1 MESRLECQED
11 LSSSISKLNKKS
23 KLFIIREGP
32 QTLLPKL
39 FKAWKPTHLVF
50 EKDTDPY
57 GRERDAEITKL
68 AKEAKVE
75 VIVKYGRTLWDS
87 DELVKSNGNK
97 PTMTINQVQTV
108 GTKVVSK
115 ARLRKIGWWEDW

>member
-1 MESRLECQED
+1 MLWRIACRLGARLECQED
-11 LSSSISKLNKKS
+11 LSTSITKLNDKS
-23 KLFIIREGP
+23 KLFVIREAP

-57 GRERDAEITKL
+57 GRERDAEIIKF
-68 AKEAKVE
+68 AKQAKVE

-87 DELVKSNGNK
+87 DELVKANGNR
-97 PTMTINQVQTV
+97 PTMTINQVQ
-108 GTKVVSK
+108 VVST
-115 ARLRKIGWWEDW
+115 RIMIGGSD

>member
-1 MESRLECQED
+1 MGARLECQED
-11 LSSSISKLNKKS
+11 LSTSITKLNDKS
-23 KLFIIREGP
+23 KLFVIREAP

-57 GRERDAEITKL
+57 GRERDAEIIKF
-68 AKEAKVE
+68 AKQAKVE

-87 DELVKSNGNK
+87 DELVKANGNR
-97 PTMTINQVQTV
+97 PTMTINQVQ
-108 GTKVVSK
+108 VVST
-115 ARLRKIGWWEDW
+115 RIMIGGSD